1 MRMYMKL
8 SEGGL
13 KDSIKR
19 GAKKILD
26 KYIDIGIAFED
37 MLNISEPLEAQEVP
51 AKPDEKLD
59 LSLLHSFMSDYI
71 GMLMVGIKEFSE
83 DADIANPED
92 LQYKLISGCEIK
104 GESIVLALSEID
116 GADAGKVI
124 LSPTR
129 YGSFAEREV
138 DDIPI
143 YSSMYRIF
151 FYGGE
156 ALEYLDT
163 ENLGTIEYVVE

>member
-8 SEGGL
+8 YEGGL
-13 KDSIKR
+13 KGSIKK

-26 KYIDIGIAFED
+26 KYIDIGIAFEN
-37 MLNISEPLEAQEVP
+37 MLNISEPSVAQEVQP
-51 AKPDEKLD
+51 EPDEKLD
-59 LSLLHSFMSDYI
+59 PSLLHSFMSDYI

-83 DADIANPED
+83 DAAIANPED
-92 LQYKLISGCEIK
+92 LQHKLIIGCEIEE
-104 GESIVLALSEID
+104 ESIVLVLSEID
-116 GADAGKVI
+116 GSDAGKVI

-163 ENLGTIEYVVE
+163 ENLGTIEYVVK